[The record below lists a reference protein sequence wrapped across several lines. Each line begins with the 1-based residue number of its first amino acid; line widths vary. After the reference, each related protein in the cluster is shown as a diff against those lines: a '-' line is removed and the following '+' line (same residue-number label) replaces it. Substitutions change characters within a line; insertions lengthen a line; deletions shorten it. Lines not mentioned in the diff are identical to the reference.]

1 MASVLDDR
9 FRDGDRSGRPRR
21 PTSHRRRAP
30 RRLPGLRRSA
40 VTAAVAGIAITTPLA
55 LHGHPENQVVLGPG
69 GTAPAVPAPAATTA
83 GSGTPASSAD
93 PASATDSR
101 SATPVSRDAT
111 RSAAPAPSS
120 RSPQGS
126 SITPSTSAAAGAQG
140 SQGLQT
146 SPDQAAAYEAQVVA
160 LTNQQRLAH
169 GCPALRDD
177 PRLRA
182 AAIGHSVDMRARDY
196 FAHNTPG
203 GVTPW
208 TRIEAQGYSDP
219 SAENIAMGQQTP
231 QAVVDAWMN
240 SPGHRAN
247 ILSCSSKAIGVG
259 VQFGPDGPW
268 WTQDFGYS

>member
-9 FRDGDRSGRPRR
+9 SADGERSGRPR
-21 PTSHRRRAP
+21 TSHRRRAP
-30 RRLPGLRRSA
+30 RRVRGLRRSA
-40 VTAAVAGIAITTPLA
+40 VTAAVAGLAVTTPLI

-69 GTAPAVPAPAATTA
+69 GSAPVVPAPAATTA
-83 GSGTPASSAD
+83 GDGAPAPSAD
-93 PASATDSR
+93 PASVAGGRDGD
-101 SATPVSRDAT
+101 PVSRDAT
-111 RSAAPAPSS
+111 RSATPALPSRTLTQS
-120 RSPQGS
+120 SQSPQS
-126 SITPSTSAAAGAQG
+126 SPSTPAATGTKVIQA
-140 SQGLQT
+140 
-146 SPDQAAAYEAQVVA
+146 SPDRAAAYEAQVVA
-160 LTNQQRLAH
+160 LTNQQRLAY

-182 AAIGHSVDMRARDY
+182 AAMGHSVDMQTRDY
-196 FAHNTPG
+196 FAHDTPD

-208 TRIEAQGYSDP
+208 TRIGAQGYTDP
-219 SAENIAMGQQTP
+219 SAENIAKGQQTP

-259 VQFGPDGPW
+259 VQFGPSGPW